1 MTKTHVIVF
10 GNEKGGSGKS
20 TAAMH
25 TAVGLMRLGYRVG
38 TLDLDSHQAT
48 LTNYMKNRIRHMGN
62 ANIDLPMPEH
72 IRLKR
77 VENRDLMQTR
87 VKEQNQV
94 EEAINKLS
102 EKNDMIVI
110 DTPGSDRFI
119 SIMGHS
125 YADTLV
131 TPVNDSFVDLDLL
144 AKINPKNMQ
153 MIKASIYSEMVLDL
167 KKQRLK
173 KDGVET
179 DWIVMRNRLSHLD
192 AQNKRSVGDAL
203 EKLSPHLGFRLAPG
217 FGDRVIFREMFLQ
230 GLTLL
235 DIKETGRHLKNM
247 SNLTARQEVRQLVK
261 MVLPEQ
267 NILTLSLLGSGTV

>member
-1 MTKTHVIVF
+1 VTKTHVIVF